1 MKKYSYYGH
10 RGIDHPN
17 GNSGEHWLAY
27 TCANCNNQVTG
38 AVVAS
43 RKPSSQPP
51 QIHWMQCP
59 TCGSGSV
66 WHHDTGVVEPTAKEG
81 EPIQGLP
88 ELLESAYE
96 EARASYSAQAYTA
109 CELICRNILMYA
121 AVDKEAKKK
130 LTFNQS
136 IEYLEERGFVTPPM
150 SPWVKA
156 IKDNGNKA
164 AHELEM
170 PDQERAKS
178 TLMFT
183 AKLLEMIYQ
192 MEYLAQEYVPEKVE
206 DESGETDSEE

>member
-1 MKKYSYYGH
+1 MKNYYYEGHKGITRLDGSDSYSWH
-10 RGIDHPN
+10 
-17 GNSGEHWLAY
+17 SY
-27 TCANCNNQVTG
+27 TCSNCNNDVSG
-38 AVVAS
+38 AVVAM
-43 RKPSSQPP
+43 RRNGNKE
-51 QIHWMQCP
+51 IIVRWLQCP

-66 WHHDTGVVEPTAKEG
+66 WHYDTDTVEPTSKEG
-81 EPIQGLP
+81 DPIQGLP

-121 AVDKEAKKK
+121 AVDKDAKKK

-136 IEYLEERGFVTPPM
+136 IEYLEEQGFVTPPM

-164 AHELEM
+164 AHELDM
-170 PDQERAKS
+170 PDSERAKS

-192 MEYLAQEYVPEKVE
+192 MEHLAKKYVPAETE
-206 DESGETDSEE
+206 DEK